1 MNEYKSPLTARYAS
15 REMSAI
21 FSEKN
26 KIETFRKL
34 WVALAKAQKTLG
46 LPVTEAQVRQ
56 LEAGVS
62 QIDLEKIHQY
72 ETKFRHDVMAHIH
85 AFGDVCPE
93 AKGIIHWGATS
104 SYVTDNAELIQ
115 LKEALELL
123 THKLLHIV
131 ARLSALARTHA
142 SDPCLGFTHFQ
153 PAQPTTI
160 GKRFCLWLQDFFW
173 DAQEWVSLCP
183 KIPFLGVKGA
193 TGTQSSFLAL
203 FHGNSAKVVDLEKQV
218 AAHFGFQKIVS
229 IAGQTYPRK
238 LDVVLVNAL
247 ASFAAS
253 AHKWATDFRLLAH
266 EGEVLE
272 SFGEHQ
278 VGSSAM
284 PYKRN
289 PIYTERVC
297 GLSRFVMSLAQN
309 PLYTAAT
316 QWLERSLD
324 DSSNRRLVLPEVF
337 LGVDAVLN
345 LMAHVL
351 KSPDIRVNDARLHAE
366 QQLPQLC
373 MENILMHAVKHG
385 ADRQQAH
392 EVLRQLAFQPG
403 SKDEF
408 LAAVEKKLKVP
419 KQEAASLMDLKQLV
433 GRAPEQVEEFLK
445 HDIEPFLRTHPQ
457 RTVAWMEVD
466 L

>member
-1 MNEYKSPLTARYAS
+1 MNEYQSPLATRYAS
-15 REMSAI
+15 GEMSAI
-21 FSEKN
+21 FSERN
-26 KIETFRKL
+26 KVETFRKL
-34 WVALAKAQKTLG
+34 WVALAKAQKSLG
-46 LPVTEAQVRQ
+46 LPVTDSQVRQ
-56 LEAGVS
+56 LEDNVS
-62 QIDLEKIHQY
+62 NIDFAKIHQY
-72 ETKFRHDVMAHIH
+72 ETKFKHDVMAHIH
-85 AFGDVCPE
+85 AFGDVCPD
-93 AKGIIHWGATS
+93 AKAIIHWGATS

-115 LKEALELL
+115 LKQALELL

-131 ARLSALARTHA
+131 SRLSVLARTHA
-142 SDPCLGFTHFQ
+142 SDPCLGYTHFQ

-160 GKRFCLWLQDFFW
+160 GKRICLWLQDFFW

-203 FHGNSAKVVDLEKQV
+203 FHGNSAQVVELEKQV
-218 AAHFGFQKIVS
+218 AAHFGFQHTVP

-238 LDVVLVNAL
+238 LDIVLVNAL

-266 EGEVLE
+266 EGELLE
-272 SFGEHQ
+272 HFTESQ

-351 KSPDIRVNDARLHAE
+351 KQPDIRVNDAKLHAE
-366 QQLPQLC
+366 KQLPMLC

-392 EVLRQLAFQPG
+392 EVLRQLAFQPA
-403 SKDEF
+403 SKEEF
-408 LAAVEKKLKVP
+408 LAAVEKKLNVP
-419 KQEAASLMDLKQLV
+419 KSEAANLMDLKQLV
-433 GRAPEQVEEFLK
+433 GRAPEQVDAFLK
-445 HDIEPFLRTHPQ
+445 HEVEPFLRAHPG
-457 RTVAWMEVD
+457 RTIVWMEID